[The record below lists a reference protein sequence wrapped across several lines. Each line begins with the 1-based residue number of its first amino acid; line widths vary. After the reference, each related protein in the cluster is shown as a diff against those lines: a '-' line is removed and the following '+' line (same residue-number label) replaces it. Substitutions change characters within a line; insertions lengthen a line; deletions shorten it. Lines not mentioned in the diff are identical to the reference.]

1 MTKKVLIKYLDWV
14 TLKDLNKKSIK
25 EKRNQNLN
33 PGLIWK
39 LSADKIFPVSFL
51 FVHNDKEY
59 RLGLN
64 LGLGYHSLLDIDLKD
79 YRKLKTVNMPST
91 KITKTGTLFMAPNG
105 MGGA

>member
-1 MTKKVLIKYLDWV
+1 MTKKVSIKYLDWV

-33 PGLIWK
+33 PAFIWK

-51 FVHNDKEY
+51 FLHNDKEY

-64 LGLGYHSLLDIDLKD
+64 LGLGPWCLLDIDLKD
-79 YRKLKTVNMPST
+79 YRKLKTLNMP
-91 KITKTGTLFMAPNG
+91 ITKTLKSGTLFMAPNG
-105 MGGA
+105 MGVA